1 MEEAVMKDKKKGEE
15 KRKSTYAIGES
26 SRLTKRETGRSFP
39 TGSGSFTRGGPIFRG
54 SSGQRFGGS
63 TGFSRGSFERSSFL
77 TPSTGSGRGFGPSH
91 AVLPVEDNIK
101 GHVGDGRICRRFV
114 IAVEVEDTLPGIVPS
129 QSSVESSDRGTGRG
143 RGRGRGAGNRDS
155 SHAINSSMRGP
166 GAQGTQ
172 GQTLAR
178 IYSIT
183 REEAPAS
190 NDVISVNSVRKGSLV
205 RIGDVNLPV
214 DLIVLDLKE
223 FDVILG
229 MDWLAQHKAIGCEAY
244 LAHVVD
250 TEKVN
255 PTLEEIPVVRD
266 FPEVFPDDLPGLPP
280 HREVDFAIET
290 LTRVAQISI
299 TPYRMALV
307 ELHELK
313 KQIEELLG
321 KGFIRPSTSPWG
333 APVLFVKKKDG
344 SMRLCVDYRQLNRV
358 TVKNKYPLPRIDDL
372 LDQLKGAIIFSKI
385 YLSSGYW
392 QLRIAENYIPKTTFR
407 TRYGHYEFLVMPFG
421 LTNAPAAFL
430 ALMNRTFQEYL
441 DHFVIVFIDDIL
453 VYSKDRDE
461 HERHLRIVL
470 QILKEN
476 ELYAKLSKCE
486 FWVNQ
491 VVFLGHVVSGDG
503 VKPDPSKVKA
513 IMEWRVPKN
522 ATEGFS
528 IIADPLTK
536 LLRKGVEF
544 QWTEQYQQSFD
555 ELKKRLTSN
564 PILVLPSGSGGYIV
578 YTDASKQGLGCV
590 LMQNG
595 KVIAYASRQLKNHE
609 LNYPTHDLELA
620 AIVHALKIWRHYLY
634 GEKFQ
639 ILTDHKSLKY
649 ILTQKELNLR
659 QRRWIELLKDYDC
672 TIDFHPGKANV
683 VTDALSRKSSSTLAN
698 LGSHNQTLLLEMRSM
713 NTKLEVDQIKEA
725 QTRDAFLL
733 RMLER
738 IKLGKKTNFLIRA
751 DGVIVNGG
759 RVCVPDTDGL
769 REAILQ
775 EAHNSPYAMHPSTT
789 KMYRNLRPY
798 YWWQTMKKD
807 VAEFVAK
814 CMTCQQVKAEHQA
827 PAGKLRPLS
836 IPEWKKHDA
845 IWVIVDRLTKS
856 VHFLPVRITDSLDKL
871 AGLYISEL
879 LRLHGVSVSI
889 VSDRDPRFTSRFW
902 ESLQRALGTK
912 LHFSTAFHP
921 QTDGQSKRTIQT
933 LKDMM
938 RTCTMEFKGN
948 WDDHLPLMEF
958 AYNNSFHSSIGM
970 APYEALYGRRC
981 RSPICWDIEG
991 LRQLEG
997 SKLVQETVEKVQV
1010 VKKCLKA
1017 AQDRQKSYIDQHRR
1031 EMEDEVGD
1039 KVFLKISP
1047 WRGILRFGKQGKL
1060 RYRYGSE
1067 TVEKVQ
1073 VVKKCLKAA
1082 QDRQKSYVDQHR
1094 REMEDEVGDKV
1105 FLKISPWRGI
1115 LRFGKQGKLSPRYI
1129 GPYEIIE
1136 RIGPLAYRL
1145 ALPTEL

>member
-1 MEEAVMKDKKKGEE
+1 
-15 KRKSTYAIGES
+15 
-26 SRLTKRETGRSFP
+26 
-39 TGSGSFTRGGPIFRG
+39 
-54 SSGQRFGGS
+54 
-63 TGFSRGSFERSSFL
+63 
-77 TPSTGSGRGFGPSH
+77 
-91 AVLPVEDNIK
+91 
-101 GHVGDGRICRRFV
+101 
-114 IAVEVEDTLPGIVPS
+114 
-129 QSSVESSDRGTGRG
+129 
-143 RGRGRGAGNRDS
+143 
-155 SHAINSSMRGP
+155 
-166 GAQGTQ
+166 
-172 GQTLAR
+172 
-178 IYSIT
+178 
-183 REEAPAS
+183 
-190 NDVISVNSVRKGSLV
+190 
-205 RIGDVNLPV
+205 
-214 DLIVLDLKE
+214 
-223 FDVILG
+223 
-229 MDWLAQHKAIGCEAY
+229 
-244 LAHVVD
+244 
-250 TEKVN
+250 
-255 PTLEEIPVVRD
+255 
-266 FPEVFPDDLPGLPP
+266 
-280 HREVDFAIET
+280 
-290 LTRVAQISI
+290 
-299 TPYRMALV
+299 
-307 ELHELK
+307 
-313 KQIEELLG
+313 
-321 KGFIRPSTSPWG
+321 
-333 APVLFVKKKDG
+333 
-344 SMRLCVDYRQLNRV
+344 
-358 TVKNKYPLPRIDDL
+358 
-372 LDQLKGAIIFSKI
+372 
-385 YLSSGYW
+385 
-392 QLRIAENYIPKTTFR
+392 
-407 TRYGHYEFLVMPFG
+407 MPFG
-421 LTNAPAAFL
+421 LTNAPAAFM

-453 VYSKDRDE
+453 VYSRDRDE
-461 HERHLRIVL
+461 HEQHLRIVL
-470 QILKEN
+470 QILKEK

-503 VKPDPSKVKA
+503 VMPDPSKVKA

-522 ATEGFS
+522 ATEVRSFLGLAGYYRRFVEGFS
-528 IIADPLTK
+528 IIAGPLTK

-544 QWTEQYQQSFD
+544 EWTEKCQQSFD

-564 PILVLPSGSGGYIV
+564 PILMLPSGSGGYIV

-609 LNYPTHDLELA
+609 LNYATHDLELA

-683 VTDALSRKSSSTLAN
+683 VADALSRKSSSTLAN

-713 NTKLEVDQIKEA
+713 NTKLEVDQVAGLLAALQIKPDFVDQIKEA

-738 IKLGKKTNFLIRA
+738 IRLGKKTNFSIRG

-769 REAILQ
+769 RKAILQ
-775 EAHNSPYAMHPSTT
+775 EAHNAPYAMHPGTT

-814 CMTCQQVKAEHQA
+814 CMICQQVKAEHQA

-836 IPEWKKHDA
+836 IPEWKWEKITMDFVVGLPRTFRKHDA

-856 VHFLPVRITDSLDKL
+856 AHFLPVRITDSLDKL
-871 AGLYISEL
+871 AGLYISEIV
-879 LRLHGVSVSI
+879 RLHGVPISI

-912 LHFSTAFHP
+912 LHFTAFHP
-921 QTDGQSKRTIQT
+921 QTDGQSERTIQT
-933 LKDMM
+933 LEDMM
-938 RTCTMEFKGN
+938 RACTMEFKGN
-948 WDDHLPLMEF
+948 WDDYLPLMEF

-997 SKLVQETVEKVQV
+997 PELVQ
-1010 VKKCLKA
+1010 
-1017 AQDRQKSYIDQHRR
+1017 
-1031 EMEDEVGD
+1031 
-1039 KVFLKISP
+1039 
-1047 WRGILRFGKQGKL
+1047 
-1060 RYRYGSE
+1060 E

-1094 REMEDEVGDKV
+1094 REMEYEVGDKV

-1115 LRFGKQGKLSPRYI
+1115 LRFGRQGKLSPRYV

-1145 ALPTEL
+1145 ALPAELSQIHDVFHVSMLRRYRSDPSHIIHEPEIEISEELTYVEEPAEILDRNVRKLRNKDIPMVKVRWSHHAPREATWEVEEHMKEKYPYLFH